1 MARTSSGA
9 IAGDGL
15 LAKVARMKTSHAAA
29 LALVGWY
36 LMTPPP
42 DNLKAPISQW
52 EINASYDT
60 AEQCSLEQ
68 GVYFNTGMKQRKQ
81 KLGNLRAAN
90 EAMLRAQCIATDDP
104 RLKEK

>member
-1 MARTSSGA
+1 MT
-9 IAGDGL
+9 
-15 LAKVARMKTSHAAA
+15 VMKLRHATA

-42 DNLKAPISQW
+42 DNLKAPISAW
-52 EINASYDT
+52 EISASYDT

-68 GVYFNTGMKQRKQ
+68 QTFFDTAIKQRSLN
-81 KLGNLRAAN
+81 LGKLRAGN
-90 EAMLRAQCIATDDP
+90 EAMLHAQCIASDDP